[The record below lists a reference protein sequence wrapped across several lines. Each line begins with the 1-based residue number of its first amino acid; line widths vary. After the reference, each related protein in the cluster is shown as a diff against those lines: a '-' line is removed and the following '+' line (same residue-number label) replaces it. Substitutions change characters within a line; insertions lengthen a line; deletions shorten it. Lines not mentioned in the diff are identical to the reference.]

1 KMQPWVVLIL
11 LLPLASSDVSHLHNE
26 NGADSKETQKDPSS
40 SGFYPSVGPGLALPP
55 GYAIPTGGN
64 VPPPPAQPPN
74 FPLPIYPPFFGF
86 GGGPGEQGPA
96 IGPVPSAY
104 PNGGAVFPG
113 AGAPSAAIQQPPG
126 PPGAFPSGGVGGSFG
141 GQGAGVGFPQQGAG
155 FPPQGVGFPPQ
166 GAGFPPQGAGFPPQG
181 AGFPPQGAGFPPQGA
196 GFPPQGPGFPSQ
208 GPGFPPQG
216 GFPPQSG
223 PFPPQGVPFPPQ
235 GGPGDAFPG
244 APFPGSPFPDFLT
257 NQGLPLANSQGPFQG
272 PNPAG
277 FNVPVGFG
285 GPLPGQNPYQQFGP
299 GFGGPAPPGYSDEPE
314 PQPEQEPE
322 QAKVEPPPANEA
334 VAEDAKS
341 GADTVY
347 ASNGGYVYQRAK

>member
-1 KMQPWVVLIL
+1 KMQPWAVLVL
-11 LLPLASSDVSHLHNE
+11 LLPLARGDVSHLHSE
-26 NGADSKETQKDPSS
+26 SEADPKDTQKDPSS

-55 GYAIPTGGN
+55 GYAIPTGAN
-64 VPPPPAQPPN
+64 VPPPPVQPPN

-86 GGGPGEQGPA
+86 GGGPGDQGPA

-104 PNGGAVFPG
+104 PNGGGVFPG
-113 AGAPSAAIQQPPG
+113 AGAPSAAIQQPNG
-126 PPGAFPSGGVGGSFG
+126 PPGAFGGGSGPFAG
-141 GQGAGVGFPQQGAG
+141 SGAAGGFPPQEAG
-155 FPPQGVGFPPQ
+155 FPPQGAGFSQQ

-181 AGFPPQGAGFPPQGA
+181 AGFPPQGAGFPPLGA
-196 GFPPQGPGFPSQ
+196 GFPPQGT
-208 GPGFPPQG
+208 FPPQN
-216 GFPPQSG
+216 G

-244 APFPGSPFPDFLT
+244 AAFPGGPYPEFLT

-272 PNPAG
+272 PGPAG

-314 PQPEQEPE
+314 QGERREPE
-322 QAKVEPPPANEA
+322 KVEPPPAAGA

-347 ASNGGYVYQRAK
+347 ASNGGYVYQRAQ